1 MNFFLIITKETIRVI
16 KQEKFII
23 AFTAGNA
30 LVNSGAS
37 SGLGK
42 FFDPIK
48 VTSKKTTAVNDQ
60 IAILTLFF
68 SSNCG
73 VGFNAELAIVY
84 LRLVD

>member
-1 MNFFLIITKETIRVI
+1 MISVMKH
-16 KQEKFII
+16 EKFII

-48 VTSKKTTAVNDQ
+48 VTSKKTTAVNVQ
-60 IAILTLFF
+60 MAIFTPFF
-68 SSNCG
+68 SLNSG
-73 VGFNAELAIVY
+73 VRFNVELAIVY
-84 LRLVD
+84 LQLVG